1 MRRGP
6 GSWNPPRRLRRL
18 FPGMIAIAVVAG
30 ITIAS
35 GIGAPL
41 DADTAVDISILQTKE
56 TGTQAYSMPI
66 ATLDAVQSALFA
78 KGRDG
83 MHKLWVVAPSMLGLW
98 GRGPTSNAEI
108 CTDCHDNNGRGAVP
122 ESPDAALSAM
132 LVRLSVPGADVHGGP
147 VPHPDYGN
155 QLQHQG
161 ILGKVPAEG
170 EAVVAWKPAA
180 ATLAD
185 GTRVDLRAPDIRF
198 RRLAFGPIGP
208 DTLLSVRLAPA
219 LVGLGLLEAVPEE
232 AIAALA
238 NRDPGDGIHGTMNRV
253 WDIDTQRPALGRFGL
268 KANQPTLRQ
277 QIAAAF
283 HEDLGVNSELFPDEN
298 CPPVQEACRRFP
310 PGGRPELT
318 PDRLAA
324 LTFYMHVRAV
334 PQRRD
339 TTDAEVLRGEQLF
352 AALNCAACHVPT
364 LRTGA
369 DAAAPQLANQVIHP
383 YTDLLLHDMGEG
395 LADGRPDFLAG
406 TRHWRTPA
414 LWGLGLARAVNGNGF
429 LLHDGRA
436 RTAEEAVLWH
446 GGEAAPAR
454 DRYAA
459 LDTAARA
466 ALLRF
471 LDSL

>member
-1 MRRGP
+1 M
-6 GSWNPPRRLRRL
+6 
-18 FPGMIAIAVVAG
+18 AG
-30 ITIAS
+30 ATALGAMVPS
-35 GIGAPL
+35 GVGAPL
-41 DADTAVDISILQTKE
+41 EPDAAAGPTNFQTAE
-56 TGTQAYSMPI
+56 TGTQAYSMPV

-83 MHKLWVVAPSMLGLW
+83 MHQLWVVAPSMLGLW
-98 GRGPTSNAEI
+98 GRGPTSNGEM

-122 ESPDAALSAM
+122 ETPDDALSSM
-132 LVRLSVPGADVHGGP
+132 LVRLSVAGADAHGGP
-147 VPHPDYGN
+147 LPHPDYGG
-155 QLQHQG
+155 QLQPQG

-170 EAVVAWKPAA
+170 EAVVDWKSSTAV
-180 ATLAD
+180 LAD
-185 GTRVDLRAPDIRF
+185 GTRVDLRSPELRF

-208 DTLLSVRLAPA
+208 DTMRSMRLAPA
-219 LVGLGLLEAVPEE
+219 LVGLGLLEAVPEA

-238 NRDPGDGIHGTMNRV
+238 DRDPGDGIHGTMNRV
-253 WDIDTQRPALGRFGL
+253 WDIDEQRRALGRFGL

-283 HEDLGVNSELFPDEN
+283 HEDLGVNSALFPDEN
-298 CPPVQEACRRFP
+298 CPPVQETCRRFP

-318 PDRLAA
+318 PDRLEA
-324 LTFYMHVRAV
+324 LTFYMHARAV

-339 TTDAEVLRGEQLF
+339 ITDAEVLRGERLF
-352 AALNCAACHVPT
+352 AALNCAACHMPT

-369 DAAAPQLANQVIHP
+369 NAAAPPLADQVIHP

-395 LADGRPDFLAG
+395 LADGRPDFAAG
-406 TRHWRTPA
+406 PRDWRTPA
-414 LWGLGLARAVNGNGF
+414 LWGMGLARSVNGNGF

-436 RTAEEAVLWH
+436 RNAEEAVLWH
-446 GGEAAPAR
+446 GGEAAPVR

-459 LDTAARA
+459 LDAAARA